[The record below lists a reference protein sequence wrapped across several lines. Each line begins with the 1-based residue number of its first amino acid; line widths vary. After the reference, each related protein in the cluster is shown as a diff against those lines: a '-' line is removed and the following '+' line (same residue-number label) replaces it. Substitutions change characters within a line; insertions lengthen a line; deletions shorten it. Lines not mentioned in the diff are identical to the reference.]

1 MLTSPRSHARA
12 PHERNLAL
20 IIKMSISNWSPI
32 NSLHDL
38 RLHFW
43 KPWPNR
49 REYRASSPKLSST
62 GVDEK
67 ISRRHAMWPQ
77 EPKLSPIKAASI
89 PNDFPKRILQNSYS
103 HLLFT
108 TSFWFINRASRSKFN
123 ATFSAKTHLRD
134 TRHLPSSPDVH
145 LQKRWACQTEALFKS
160 FKLDARSWDFV
171 VDFLDKIRSSTPH
184 FLQLDKV
191 K

>member
-12 PHERNLAL
+12 PHERYFAL

-49 REYRASSPKLSST
+49 REYRASSPLLSSK

-89 PNDFPKRILQNSYS
+89 PNDCPKRILQNSYS

-108 TSFWFINRASRSKFN
+108 TSFWVINRASRSKFN
-123 ATFSAKTHLRD
+123 ADVSREKLTFEIRGICPRAQMFIYRRD
-134 TRHLPSSPDVH
+134 EHVKLKPYSNPSSWTRALEILLLISSIKSG
-145 LQKRWACQTEALFKS
+145 LQPHIS
-160 FKLDARSWDFV
+160 FN
-171 VDFLDKIRSSTPH
+171 
-184 FLQLDKV
+184 
-191 K
+191 

>member
-1 MLTSPRSHARA
+1 MQFGSEGQYRRSKTCMLTSPRSHARV

-32 NSLHDL
+32 HSLHDL

-49 REYRASSPKLSST
+49 REYRASSPEFSST

-89 PNDFPKRILQNSYS
+89 PNDCPKRILQNSYS
-103 HLLFT
+103 NLLFT
-108 TSFWFINRASRSKFN
+108 TSFWFINWASRSKFN
-123 ATFSAKTHLRD
+123 PTFSAKNSPSRHAAWVLEPRCSSGEEMSMSNWSPIQILQVGRALLRFCCWFP
-134 TRHLPSSPDVH
+134 R
-145 LQKRWACQTEALFKS
+145 
-160 FKLDARSWDFV
+160 
-171 VDFLDKIRSSTPH
+171 
-184 FLQLDKV
+184 
-191 K
+191 